1 MIASGITS
9 KKELI
14 QLKPQQANPI
24 TQNQQQI
31 ILTKNQPS
39 KVLSL
44 LDTSPS
50 PSLNVS
56 QTSNNNNN
64 QSFSSVK
71 SDASKVS
78 QTQGS
83 QSGKQSATSSVN
95 DRKGT
100 TNGSGANNQA
110 GSQSLGLKA
119 GGFNQRISDEEILE
133 NWIKVEGP
141 LKLKDALN
149 RLKIDLKKLNKK
161 DLEKMSFEQLL
172 SEKKKVKN
180 ELKYYDS
187 CFQSVFNR
195 FPVRTEKEPM
205 RDLYVYY
212 KKLKQYLTE
221 AEKREKEKKKD
232 AGNAVVNNK

>member
-1 MIASGITS
+1 VISSGITS
-9 KKELI
+9 KKELV

-24 TQNQQQI
+24 GQNQQQI
-31 ILTKNQPS
+31 VLTKNQPS

-44 LDTSPS
+44 IDTSPS

-56 QTSNNNNN
+56 QTSNNNN

-71 SDASKVS
+71 SDASKI
-78 QTQGS
+78 TQSS
-83 QSGKQSATSSVN
+83 QSGKQSGTASVN
-95 DRKGT
+95 DRKGPS
-100 TNGSGANNQA
+100 NGSGANNQA
-110 GSQSLGLKA
+110 GAQVIGFKA
-119 GGFNQRISDEEILE
+119 GGSNPRISDEEILD

-141 LKLKDALN
+141 AKLKDALN

-161 DLEKMSFEQLL
+161 DLEKMTFEQLL

-187 CFQSVFNR
+187 CFQSAFNR

-221 AEKREKEKKKD
+221 AEKREKDKKKESSNTV
-232 AGNAVVNNK
+232 ANNK